1 MSRILITSWGS
12 YGDVYPYV
20 GLALALEGRGHRVA
34 LAMPEFYRPLVERLG
49 FAFHP
54 VGPFIDPTD
63 HATIARLMDPV
74 KGTEALVSGLLI
86 PSLRADY
93 AGLDAVAASGI
104 DLIVTHP
111 ITFAGPIVAQARR
124 IPWVSTV
131 LAPISFFSATDL
143 PALPA
148 APRLVHLRR
157 LGSWVGRATGWL
169 ARRATAPW
177 MEPVQ
182 SLRADAGLSRSPHP
196 LFEGQFSPTLTLA
209 MFSKVL
215 GLPQPDWPPRVV
227 TTGFVFYN
235 GPDPLDPL
243 VEAFLAAGDPPIVFT
258 LGSSAVGAAGS
269 FYEESARAVARL
281 GVRAVLLTGG
291 FEQNRPRSGVSKDVL
306 VVDSAPHQLLMP
318 RARAVVHQVGI
329 GTTGQALRAG
339 CPMLVVPY
347 GHDQPDNAF
356 RVTTLGVARTVP
368 PSAYRERR
376 VARELDLLLTD
387 PTYRARA
394 AETAAIV
401 RSEGGADA
409 AADAIE
415 GALRSGG

>member
-1 MSRILITSWGS
+1 VSRILLTSWGS

-20 GLALALEGRGHRVA
+20 GLALELKARGHRVA

-49 FAFHP
+49 LTFHP
-54 VGPFIDPTD
+54 VGPVVDLND

-74 KGTEALVSGLLI
+74 TGTEALVRGLLL
-86 PSLRADY
+86 PSLRGDY
-93 AGLDAVAASGI
+93 AALDTVAAAGV

-111 ITFAGPIVAQARR
+111 ITFGGPIVAQARS

-131 LAPISFFSATDL
+131 LAPISFFSATDV

-182 SLRADAGLSRSPHP
+182 ALRTDVGLSRSPHP
-196 LFEGQFSPTLTLA
+196 LFEGQFSPTLTIA

-235 GPDPLDPL
+235 GPDPLDPV
-243 VEAFLAAGDPPIVFT
+243 VEEFLAGGDPPVVFT

-291 FEQNRPRSGVSKDVL
+291 FEQNRPRGRLSNDVL
-306 VVDSAPHQLLMP
+306 VVDRAPHQLLMP

-329 GTTGQALRAG
+329 GTTGQALQAG
-339 CPMLVVPY
+339 CPMLAVPY

-356 RVTTLGVARTVP
+356 RVTSLGVARTVRP
-368 PSAYRERR
+368 AAYRERR

-387 PTYRARA
+387 GSYRVRA
-394 AETAAIV
+394 AEIAATV
-401 RSEGGADA
+401 RAEGGAKA

-415 GALRSGG
+415 GVLRPSG